1 MMSPHGGTLSYDMVE
16 LYLEQQAAV
25 YSALT
30 EKALKKNINP
40 LSDQDVR
47 VAEEVIEV
55 LKPLKTVTTIMSTE
69 TTPSVSMILPLKTMF
84 LKSME
89 PTEENTPIVKEIKS
103 AIRENMIGR
112 Y

>member
-69 TTPSVSMILPLKTMF
+69 TTPSVSMILPLK
-84 LKSME
+84 SME